1 MYKFDKFILM
11 KLIMRLENRVIKIF
25 FGEMDLNEIIGIGLF
40 KYVFLIDDKFLY
52 LEILLIFLL

>member
-1 MYKFDKFILM
+1 M